1 MSPPSIPRGH
11 HRALLAVPGQ
21 LSEVLR
27 APCAACP
34 PSAMPRGDTG
44 AVWGGDTGAA
54 RPQRHRTVPRSVS
67 VSWGR
72 GTRGWSRGAGQEEGR
87 AGCPLRPQRVPLR
100 RALHMPVNF
109 TPSALDGSLVI
120 FGELSHKFV
129 PPHCSNLLSGD
140 GRAPL
145 RSASRVPRGR
155 GHPRAH
161 RGRGYPKV
169 HGLIPAQIPQNQGL
183 AELWHV
189 LGGDK
194 CAGPSLAFRKPRGIP
209 VPTLKHPLAR
219 SITVPFLPRAR
230 SHQSPSLFQAMRLRR
245 TRR

>member
-1 MSPPSIPRGH
+1 MLLPGARISPVCDTKG
-11 HRALLAVPGQ
+11 A
-21 LSEVLR
+21 
-27 APCAACP
+27 AACP
-34 PSAMPRGDTG
+34 GHGSVPPARARCPRVTSLHPSGTSPCPAGCAGAAQRGALGSVCCLPALCDARG
-44 AVWGGDTGAA
+44 GHRCCLGGDMGAA
-54 RPQRHRTVPRSVS
+54 RPQCHRTVPRSVS

-87 AGCPLRPQRVPLR
+87 EGCPLRPQRVPLR

-161 RGRGYPKV
+161 RGQGYPEV
-169 HGLIPAQIPQNQGL
+169 HGFIPAQIPKKQQL
-183 AELWHV
+183 AEL
-189 LGGDK
+189 
-194 CAGPSLAFRKPRGIP
+194 
-209 VPTLKHPLAR
+209 
-219 SITVPFLPRAR
+219 
-230 SHQSPSLFQAMRLRR
+230 
-245 TRR
+245 